1 MQQKFVIVGA
11 SLAGGVAASTLREEG
26 FDGEI
31 VLIGTE
37 QYPPYERPPLSKE
50 YLRGEKPFED
60 QLLQPIEFYAEQA
73 IQAHF
78 GVRARLVNPHEK
90 VVELENGDRLAYD
103 KVLIATGARN
113 RKLRI
118 PGSDLEGIYDLR
130 VVADADSIRAE
141 GSSGRKAVLVGMGF
155 IGSEVAAS
163 LRHADVEVTAIEPFK
178 TPLFRVLGEQVG
190 RVIEKFHHEHGV
202 QMIFEESV
210 AAFEGTTRV
219 RRVMTSGGRSVD
231 CDFVVVGV
239 GVEPATEVVASAGV
253 KIENGIVVD
262 EYCKTNVE
270 GVYAAGDVANH
281 YHPVFGRWIRV
292 EHWQNAINQGRA
304 AARNMLDRH
313 EPYDDVHWFW
323 SDQYNYNLQYA
334 GFHMGWDELV
344 IRGSLEQRKFV
355 AFYLQDSRVAA
366 AVAINRGKDL
376 RRSMPLIKARIE
388 LDPRKLQD
396 ENIDLRSLVRSS

>member
-26 FDGEI
+26 FDGDI
-31 VLIGTE
+31 VLIGAE

-60 QLLQPIEFYAEQA
+60 QLLKPAEFYAEQG

-78 GVRARLVNPHEK
+78 GVRASLVNPHER
-90 VVELENGDRLAYD
+90 VVELENGDRLSYD

-113 RKLRI
+113 RKLGI
-118 PGSDLEGIYDLR
+118 PGSDLEGIYELR

-163 LRHADVEVTAIEPFK
+163 LRHAGVEVTVIEPFK

-190 RVIEKFHHEHGV
+190 RVFEEFHREHGV

-219 RRVMTSGGRSVD
+219 RRVITSSGRCVD
-231 CDFVVVGV
+231 CDFVVVGI
-239 GVEPATEVVASAGV
+239 GIEPATEVVAGTGV
-253 KIENGIVVD
+253 KIEN
-262 EYCKTNVE
+262 
-270 GVYAAGDVANH
+270 
-281 YHPVFGRWIRV
+281 
-292 EHWQNAINQGRA
+292 
-304 AARNMLDRH
+304 
-313 EPYDDVHWFW
+313 
-323 SDQYNYNLQYA
+323 
-334 GFHMGWDELV
+334 
-344 IRGSLEQRKFV
+344 
-355 AFYLQDSRVAA
+355 
-366 AVAINRGKDL
+366 
-376 RRSMPLIKARIE
+376 
-388 LDPRKLQD
+388 
-396 ENIDLRSLVRSS
+396 